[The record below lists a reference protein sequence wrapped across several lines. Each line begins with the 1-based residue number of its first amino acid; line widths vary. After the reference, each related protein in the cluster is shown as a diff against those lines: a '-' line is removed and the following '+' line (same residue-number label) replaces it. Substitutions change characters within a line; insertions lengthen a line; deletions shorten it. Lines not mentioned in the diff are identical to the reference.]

1 MAEVYLIGQIIGASE
16 FPDKTL
22 FCKWGISFGNNWKL
36 ISGKKEGQ
44 TQVDSPVYD
53 KLTVWSHPIDVHFAT
68 RGVQGWPKLYLQVYH
83 YDKFGRGEIY
93 GYGFI
98 NIPMSPG
105 THSIDCHTWRPLG
118 GMHDEFTRQFLGG
131 GPQLKSPDLVYTGLD
146 RYRLHTEAMG
156 CVHIELSVILRNFDK
171 YGIEA

>member
-1 MAEVYLIGQIIGASE
+1 MAEVYVIGQIIGASD

-22 FCKWGISFGNNWKL
+22 FCKWGISFGTNWKL

-68 RGVQGWPKLYLQVYH
+68 R
-83 YDKFGRGEIY
+83 
-93 GYGFI
+93 
-98 NIPMSPG
+98 
-105 THSIDCHTWRPLG
+105 G

-156 CVHIELSVILRNFDK
+156 CVHIELSIILRNFDK